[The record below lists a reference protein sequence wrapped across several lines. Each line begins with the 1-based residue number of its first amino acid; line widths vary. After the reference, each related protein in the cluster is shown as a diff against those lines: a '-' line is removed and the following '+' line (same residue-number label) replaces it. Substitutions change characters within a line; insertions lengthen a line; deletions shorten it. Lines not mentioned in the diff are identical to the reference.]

1 MAVFVAVQE
10 VVAAI
15 LPSADESDV
24 FHDERDNKRPGP

>member
-24 FHDERDNKRPGP
+24 FHDEGDKKPGP